1 MIFECAILNDLFLCS
16 ERKLF
21 FVIEKTPT
29 YEKCLFFPES
39 AQQKA
44 EYKVLKWI
52 YQSSRIPPTRF
63 ATKFALLPMFPTKEN
78 VHLDGVAPKVSKAFL
93 LLSTLYTL
101 AHSVRKPTTII
112 HHASEKIVENEEK
125 SLYFQRR
132 ATPRWNRYFSRRAIF
147 FSKQNRQGYCFIQK
161 I

>member
-1 MIFECAILNDLFLCS
+1 MVGEKIIFCN
-16 ERKLF
+16 RKDSNIREML
-21 FVIEKTPT
+21 VLSGI
-29 YEKCLFFPES
+29 CLTES
-39 AQQKA
+39 GVQGI
-44 EYKVLKWI
+44 LKWI